1 MTPEDALQKYFGMTA
16 FRTPQNAVI
25 QAVLE
30 QKDTLVVMP
39 TGGGKSLCFQ
49 LPALLLP
56 GVTLVVSP
64 LIALM
69 KDQVDALQA
78 RGLPAGLLN
87 SSQTLEQQRAT
98 LDAMRNKTLK
108 LVYVAPERFR
118 SRSFLNALPKDAIS
132 LFAIDEAH
140 CLSQWGHDFRPDYMR
155 LGDARKALGTPPCIA
170 LTATATPDVQQD
182 IKQHL
187 EMQNPAE
194 FVAGFARK
202 NLSFRVR
209 QTRSEA
215 DKMEALQALIQQH
228 GTGIIYC
235 ATRKSVD
242 SVADKI
248 EHLTHPVIRYHGGL
262 SDNDRTAAQEFFISG
277 KANVVVATNA
287 FGMGIDR
294 PDIRF
299 VCHYE
304 MPGSVEAYYQEG
316 GRAGRDG
323 QPAVCEMLFSYVDK
337 RVQDFFIEGANPGK
351 ALIAEVFDLL
361 CAESDQNHEVRRSI
375 DDLCELID
383 RKVNPMAVST
393 SLSILARQGW
403 IERFDIPGQRM
414 RGTRIKQLG
423 QSGHSLPID
432 EDALNR
438 KAARDN
444 ERLKAVIQFS
454 YAERCRQ
461 RWILDYF
468 GEKNSANC
476 GRCDN
481 CKQVTNQTARAL
493 SKDEFTIVQKALS
506 GVARMSR
513 RIGPDEWAPRF
524 GKRKIIQCLL
534 GSESAGII
542 NSGLDQLSTYG
553 ILKAEGRAYVDA
565 LFKSLERAGLV
576 QVMVESEYPLLKLT
590 EMGARVMRGAE
601 KVDLEFP
608 ERTAGAIR
616 QEKSNS
622 SKRTHSGATDSSIL
636 DQHLYGLLVGLR
648 SKMAAESG
656 KPAFTVFPNSVL
668 VELANQKP
676 QDEESALAIKGI
688 GSAKL
693 KTVLP
698 EFLKIIK
705 ANSS

>member
-1 MTPEDALQKYFGMTA
+1 MEPKTALQQYFGMTT
-16 FRTPQNAVI
+16 FRAPQEAVINAVL
-25 QAVLE
+25 A

-87 SSQTLEQQRAT
+87 SSQTLEQQKAT
-98 LDAMRNKTLK
+98 LNAMRNRSLK
-108 LVYVAPERFR
+108 LVYIAPERFR
-118 SRSFLNALPKDAIS
+118 SKSFLSALPKDAIN

-155 LGDARKALGTPPCIA
+155 LGDARKALGNPTCIA

-182 IKQHL
+182 IKHHL
-187 EMQNPAE
+187 DMQEPAE

-202 NLSFRVR
+202 NLSFRIR
-209 QTRSEA
+209 QIRSES
-215 DKMEALQALIQQH
+215 DKLDALQALIQQH

-242 SVADKI
+242 LVADKI
-248 EHLTHPVIRYHGGL
+248 EHLTSPVIRYHGGL
-262 SDNDRTAAQEFFISG
+262 SDNERTTAQESFINSE
-277 KANVVVATNA
+277 ANIVVATNA

-304 MPGSVEAYYQEG
+304 MPGSVEAYYQES

-323 QPAVCEMLFSYVDK
+323 KPAVCEMLFSYVDK

-351 ALIAEVFDLL
+351 ELIAEVFDLL
-361 CAESDQNHEVRRSI
+361 CAESDQNHEMRCSI
-375 DDLCELID
+375 DDLCELIG
-383 RKVNPMAVST
+383 RKINPMAIST
-393 SLSILARQGW
+393 SLSILVRHGW
-403 IERFDIPGQRM
+403 IERFDIPGQRI
-414 RGTRIKQLG
+414 RGTRTRELG
-423 QSGHSLPID
+423 QSGNSLPID
-432 EDALNR
+432 KAALDR
-438 KAARDN
+438 KASRDN
-444 ERLKAVIQFS
+444 ERLKAVIEFA
-454 YAERCRQ
+454 YAESCRQ
-461 RWILDYF
+461 RWILNYF
-468 GEKNSANC
+468 GEKNSARC

-481 CKQVTNQTARAL
+481 CKQVKNQAARAL

-513 RIGPDEWAPRF
+513 KIGPDKWAPRF
-524 GKRKIIQCLL
+524 GKSKIIQCLL
-534 GSESAGII
+534 GSQNAGIR

-565 LFKSLERAGLV
+565 LFKSLENAGLL
-576 QVMVESEYPLLKLT
+576 QVIVESEYPLLKLT
-590 EMGARVMRGAE
+590 EKGARVMRAAE
-601 KVDLEFP
+601 QIDLKLP

-616 QEKSNS
+616 QGASDS
-622 SKRTHSGATDSSIL
+622 SKPPKSKGTESLIL
-636 DQHLYGLLVGLR
+636 DHRLYGLLVELR
-648 SKMAAESG
+648 ARIAAESG
-656 KPAFTVFPNSVL
+656 RPTFTIFPNSVL
-668 VELANQKP
+668 IELANQKP
-676 QDEESALAIKGI
+676 QDEESALTIKGI
-688 GSAKL
+688 GSTNS

-698 EFLKIIK
+698 EFLQLIK
-705 ANSS
+705 DN

>member
-1 MTPEDALQKYFGMTA
+1 MEPETALQQYFGMTT
-16 FRTPQNAVI
+16 FRAPQEAVI
-25 QAVLE
+25 RAVLA

-78 RGLPAGLLN
+78 RGLSAGLLN

-98 LDAMRNKTLK
+98 LDAMRNRSLK

-118 SRSFLNALPKDAIS
+118 SKSFLNALPKDEIN

-155 LGDARKALGTPPCIA
+155 LGDARKALGNPTCIA

-182 IKQHL
+182 IKHHL
-187 EMQNPAE
+187 GMQAPAE

-209 QTRSEA
+209 QIRSES
-215 DKMEALQALIQQH
+215 DKLDALQALIQQY

-242 SVADKI
+242 SVAEKI
-248 EHLTHPVIRYHGGL
+248 EHLTSPVIRYHGGL
-262 SDNDRTAAQEFFISG
+262 SDSERTMAQESFISSE
-277 KANVVVATNA
+277 ANIVVATNA

-304 MPGSVEAYYQEG
+304 MPGSVEAYYQES

-323 QPAVCEMLFSYVDK
+323 NSAVCQMLFSYADK

-351 ALIAEVFDLL
+351 ELIAEVFDLL
-361 CAESDQNHEVRRSI
+361 CAESDQNHEVHRSI
-375 DDLCELID
+375 DDLCELIG
-383 RKVNPMAVST
+383 RKVNPMAIST
-393 SLSILARQGW
+393 SLSILTRHSW
-403 IERFDIPGQRM
+403 IERFDIPGQRI
-414 RGTRIKQLG
+414 RGTRIRELG
-423 QSGHSLPID
+423 QSGSSLPID
-432 EDALNR
+432 KAALDR

-444 ERLKAVIQFS
+444 ERLKAVIEFAYTES
-454 YAERCRQ
+454 CRQ

-468 GEKNSANC
+468 GEKNSDRC

-481 CKQVTNQTARAL
+481 CKQVKNQAARAL

-513 RIGPDEWAPRF
+513 KIGPDKWAPRF

-534 GSESAGII
+534 GSQNAGIR

-553 ILKAEGRAYVDA
+553 ILKVEGRAYVDA
-565 LFKSLERAGLV
+565 LFKSLEHAGLL
-576 QVMVESEYPLLKLT
+576 QVIVESEYPLLKLT
-590 EMGARVMRGAE
+590 EKGARVMRAAE
-601 KVDLEFP
+601 QIDLELP
-608 ERTAGAIR
+608 ERTAGATR
-616 QEKSNS
+616 QKTSDSGKHPKS
-622 SKRTHSGATDSSIL
+622 KGTESSIL
-636 DQHLYGLLVGLR
+636 DHRLYGLLVGLR
-648 SKMAAESG
+648 ARMAAESG
-656 KPAFTVFPNSVL
+656 RPTFTIFPNSVL
-668 VELANQKP
+668 VDLANQKP
-676 QDEESALAIKGI
+676 QDEESALEIKGI
-688 GSAKL
+688 GSAKV

-698 EFLKIIK
+698 EFLQIIK
-705 ANSS
+705 DNL

>member
-1 MTPEDALQKYFGMTA
+1 MTPEDALQKHFGMTA
-16 FRTPQNAVI
+16 FRAPQDAVI
-25 QAVLE
+25 KAVLE
-30 QKDTLVVMP
+30 RKDTLVVMP

-87 SSQTLEQQRAT
+87 SSQTWEQQRTT
-98 LDAMRNKTLK
+98 LDAMRNHNLK

-155 LGDARKALGTPPCIA
+155 LDEARKALGNPPCIA

-187 EMQNPAE
+187 NMQNPAE

-209 QTRSEA
+209 QTRSEK
-215 DKMEALQALIQQH
+215 DKLNALKGLIQQY

-242 SVADKI
+242 LVADKI

-262 SDNDRTAAQEFFISG
+262 SDSDRTAAQELFIG
-277 KANVVVATNA
+277 GEANVVVATNA

-304 MPGSVEAYYQEG
+304 MPGSIEAYYQEG

-323 QPAVCEMLFSYVDK
+323 KHAVCEMLFSYVDK

-361 CAESDQNHEVRRSI
+361 CAESNQNHEVRLSI
-375 DDLCELID
+375 DELSERIG

-393 SLSILARQGW
+393 SLSILIRQGW
-403 IERFDIPGQRM
+403 IERFDIPGRRV

-423 QSGHSLPID
+423 HSGRSLPID
-432 EDALNR
+432 EEMLNR

-461 RWILDYF
+461 KWILDYF
-468 GEKNSANC
+468 GEKNSADC
-476 GRCDN
+476 GHCDN
-481 CKQVTNQTARAL
+481 CKKVKNQTSRAL

-513 RIGPDEWAPRF
+513 KMGPDEWVPRF

-534 GSESAGII
+534 GSERSEILS
-542 NSGLDQLSTYG
+542 SGLDQLSTYG
-553 ILKAEGRAYVDA
+553 ILKAEGRAYVDS

-576 QVMVESEYPLLKLT
+576 QIVVESEYPLLKLT
-590 EMGARVMRGAE
+590 EAGARVMRGAE
-601 KVDLEFP
+601 LIDLELP
-608 ERTAGAIR
+608 ERTAGEIHQGNSAPDKHP
-616 QEKSNS
+616 KSG
-622 SKRTHSGATDSSIL
+622 KTESSIL
-636 DQHLYGLLVGLR
+636 DQHLYGLLVNLR
-648 SKMAAESG
+648 AKIAAGAG

-668 VELANQKP
+668 VELANRKP

-688 GSAKL
+688 GPAKL

-698 EFLKIIK
+698 EFLKVIK
-705 ANSS
+705 DNS

>member
-1 MTPEDALQKYFGMTA
+1 MTPEDALQKHFGMTA
-16 FRTPQNAVI
+16 FRKPQDAVI
-25 QAVLE
+25 QAVLDRR
-30 QKDTLVVMP
+30 DTLVVMP

-49 LPALLLP
+49 LPALLLS
-56 GVTLVVSP
+56 GVALVVSP

-78 RGLPAGLLN
+78 RGLSAGLLN
-87 SSQTLEQQRAT
+87 STQSLEQQRAT
-98 LDAMRNKTLK
+98 LEAMRNNSLK

-118 SRSFLNALPKDAIS
+118 SKSFLDALPKNAIS

-155 LGDARKALGTPPCIA
+155 LGEARKALGNPTCIA

-182 IKQHL
+182 IKQQL
-187 EMQNPAE
+187 AMRDPAE

-209 QTRSEA
+209 QTRS
-215 DKMEALQALIQQH
+215 DKDKLDALQALIQQH

-242 SVADKI
+242 SVANKI
-248 EHLTHPVIRYHGGL
+248 GHLTNSVIRYHGGL
-262 SDNDRTAAQEFFISG
+262 SDSDRTTAQELFISG
-277 KANVVVATNA
+277 KANIVVATNA

-323 QPAVCEMLFSYVDK
+323 QPAVCELLFSYVDK

-375 DDLCELID
+375 DNLCESIG

-393 SLSILARQGW
+393 SLSVLSRQGW
-403 IERFDIPGQRM
+403 IERFDIAGKRM

-432 EDALNR
+432 EKALKH

-444 ERLKAVIQFS
+444 ERLQAVIQFS
-454 YAERCRQ
+454 YADCCRQ
-461 RWILDYF
+461 KWILDYF
-468 GEKNSANC
+468 GEKNSTNC

-481 CKQVTNQTARAL
+481 CRQLRNLSARTL
-493 SKDEFTIVQKALS
+493 SKDESIIVQKALS

-513 RIGPDEWAPRF
+513 KTGSDEWAPRF
-524 GKRKIIQCLL
+524 GKQKIIQCLL
-534 GSESAGII
+534 GSERSEIR
-542 NSGLDQLSTYG
+542 NNGLDQLSTYG
-553 ILKAEGRAYVDA
+553 ILKAEGRTYVNA
-565 LFKSLERAGLV
+565 LFKSLERAGLIQLV
-576 QVMVESEYPLLKLT
+576 VESEYPLLKLT
-590 EMGARVMRGAE
+590 KIGARVMRGAE
-601 KVDLEFP
+601 QIELELP
-608 ERTAGAIR
+608 ERTAGGIL
-616 QEKSNS
+616 QEKSPPGNS
-622 SKRTHSGATDSSIL
+622 KKTGNTGSAIMDR
-636 DQHLYGLLVGLR
+636 HLYGLLVGLR
-648 SKMAAESG
+648 AKMAAEYG

-668 VELANQKP
+668 IELANQKP
-676 QDEESALAIKGI
+676 KDEASALLIKGI
-688 GSAKL
+688 GATKAR
-693 KTVLP
+693 TVLQA
-698 EFLKIIK
+698 FLQLIRDH
-705 ANSS
+705 S